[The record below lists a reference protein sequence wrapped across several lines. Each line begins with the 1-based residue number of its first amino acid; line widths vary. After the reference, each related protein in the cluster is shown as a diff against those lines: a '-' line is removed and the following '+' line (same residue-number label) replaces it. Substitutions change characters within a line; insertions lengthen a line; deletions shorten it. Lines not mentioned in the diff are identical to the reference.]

1 MKQTE
6 EIYFAVYIIKKDNK
20 IGIAHLYVGGGGGEK
35 TLFFLKNFWKPFF
48 LK

>member
-20 IGIAHLYVGGGGGEK
+20 IGIAHLYVGGGGVK
-35 TLFFLKNFWKPFF
+35 NTLFSQ
-48 LK
+48 